1 MTTTRND
8 DKDNDEVN
16 YENNNKDNYER
27 VNRFINDIQQKSFGY
42 QTRTKECIRALD
54 TATNKTYDGGAEFLL
69 KWYDSIL
76 LQQTSPN
83 SKYCKL
89 ILCYSVCISKLT
101 LACQQVWAHFAL

>member
-16 YENNNKDNYER
+16 YENNNEDNYER
-27 VNRFINDIQQKSFGY
+27 VNRFLNDIQQKSVGS
-42 QTRTKECIRALD
+42 QTRTKECIKALD

-76 LQQTSPN
+76 LQRTSPN
-83 SKYCKL
+83 SQVQYCKL
-89 ILCYSVCISKLT
+89 ILCYSISKLT
-101 LACQQVWAHFAL
+101 LAFQQVRAHFA